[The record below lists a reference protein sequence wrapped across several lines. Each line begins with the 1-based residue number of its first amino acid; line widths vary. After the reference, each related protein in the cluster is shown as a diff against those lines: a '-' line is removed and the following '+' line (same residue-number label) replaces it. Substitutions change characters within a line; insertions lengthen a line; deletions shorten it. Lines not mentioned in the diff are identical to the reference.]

1 MTDTVY
7 LVAWLGTGVVKAG
20 YTGRTK
26 SRARYRAHELRGA
39 TTLLRATFPT
49 IGDAFAAEDALSSI
63 VQDAAT
69 GPAFTD
75 RDDARRSGLVAD
87 GGGWMECFSV
97 PDELLGDVVARSEQ
111 CIRAMHPSNAREHC
125 PSICIDPIHERT
137 DERTH
142 ARSTPPCEQIW
153 RSSYAHEGKQRMSDE
168 LDLDATVPMDVR
180 AAKYD
185 RIERDHPPR
194 WWNRGGTASA
204 VTLLHDWWGWFRR

>member
-20 YTGRTK
+20 YTGRTRSK
-26 SRARYRAHELRGA
+26 ARYRAHELRGA

-111 CIRAMHPSNAREHC
+111 CIRAMHA
-125 PSICIDPIHERT
+125 SIAQASAST
-137 DERTH
+137 
-142 ARSTPPCEQIW
+142 RSTNGRTNALTLEALPLAS
-153 RSSYAHEGKQRMSDE
+153 RYGALVTRTKGSSE
-168 LDLDATVPMDVR
+168 
-180 AAKYD
+180 
-185 RIERDHPPR
+185 
-194 WWNRGGTASA
+194 
-204 VTLLHDWWGWFRR
+204 